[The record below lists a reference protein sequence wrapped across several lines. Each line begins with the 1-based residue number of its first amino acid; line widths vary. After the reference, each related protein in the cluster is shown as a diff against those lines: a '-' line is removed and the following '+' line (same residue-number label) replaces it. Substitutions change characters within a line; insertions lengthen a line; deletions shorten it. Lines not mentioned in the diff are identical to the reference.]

1 MAVAGTLTYKTELN
15 TQGLTQGLDGIS
27 AKTIAFGNLLADAF
41 RKVGSVI
48 EGSLDGAISRYD
60 TLNNFPKVMKNLG
73 IETSKSQKSIDRMSK
88 ELSGLPTTLDQGAL
102 AVQRFTSANGDIEK
116 STDIFL
122 ALNNAILAG
131 GASAD
136 IQANA
141 LEQLSQAYSAG
152 KMEMPEWRALQ
163 IAMPAQLK
171 QVAEAMGLTTD
182 ELGAMLRQGD
192 NTKETMDEFLD
203 TIIKLN
209 KEGIGDLPSISEQAR
224 NGIAGIGTSITV
236 AKTQIVKGVTDIID
250 SLNKLLEE
258 NGLGGINK
266 IIENFGK
273 NSKTTLDTIA
283 KRLPDLIK
291 LTPTLLGIG
300 GALKTATPLLH
311 SAQIPLNTFLDKLD
325 VMGKDK
331 LRIAQDEL
339 KKLKKEVGENTRQYR
354 TASSEVELLST
365 KYNNMSSILGKVGT
379 ASSILFETLKIA
391 TIGGAIIAGLG
402 LLEKNFGDEID
413 KWIETAEKKAPELV
427 KKFADSVENN
437 LPEILE
443 AGEKLLEE
451 LLNLINDNAPTII
464 NSVISIL
471 FQLIQSFLNM
481 APQILDTLYTL
492 AISVVQSLAERLPEL
507 LPQIINA
514 LLQIIPMIISHIPDM
529 LIAGIDLAM
538 GLLDGILNAIPN
550 IIASMDEIIVSIV
563 TALTKPEMLL
573 KLASVGPKL
582 ILSLAEAL
590 VKNIPNLILAVPK
603 IILGLFRSFRDTIK
617 NTDWLQLGKNIIEGI
632 LKGFKNIGTAIKNA
646 VLGVKDAI
654 IGKFKSIFSIH
665 SPSRLMAD
673 EIGQYIPSGISV
685 GIEANTDSVLDSID
699 DMYDQIDKAISVENS
714 KLNLNA
720 VTGDVYNKAFLQA
733 PISIDLKADVE
744 MDNERVGRLVT
755 PSVMQTVK
763 QGGYDV

>member
-73 IETSKSQKSIDRMSK
+73 IETSKSQKSIDKMSK

-131 GASAD
+131 GASSE
-136 IQANA
+136 IQASA
-141 LEQLSQAYSAG
+141 LEQLSQAYSKG
-152 KMEMPEWRALQ
+152 KFDMMEWRTIQ
-163 IAMPAQLK
+163 MAMPAQLK

-182 ELGAMLRQGD
+182 ELGEMLRQGD
-192 NTKETMDEFLD
+192 NTKETMDEFFD
-203 TIIKLN
+203 TIIQLN
-209 KEGIGDLPSISEQAR
+209 DEGLGELPSLSEQAR

-258 NGLGGINK
+258 NGLGGINQ

-273 NSKTTLDTIA
+273 NSKIALDKVA
-283 KRLPDLIK
+283 ERLPDLIK
-291 LTPTLLGIG
+291 LAPVLLGVAS
-300 GALKTATPLLH
+300 ALKVANPLFD
-311 SAQIPLNTFLDKLD
+311 SLNSGTSLLGDSVLKLGDKFGFLDGSMASIIGKAGTTTTAIFEILKL
-325 VMGKDK
+325 
-331 LRIAQDEL
+331 A
-339 KKLKKEVGENTRQYR
+339 
-354 TASSEVELLST
+354 
-365 KYNNMSSILGKVGT
+365 
-379 ASSILFETLKIA
+379 TL
-391 TIGGAIIAGLG
+391 GGAIIAGLG
-402 LLEKNFGDEID
+402 ALEKNFGDEID

-514 LLQIIPMIISHIPDM
+514 LLQIIPMIISHVPDM

-550 IIASMDEIIVSIV
+550 IIASIDEIIVSIV

-590 VKNIPNLILAVPK
+590 VKNIPNLLLAVPK

-654 IGKFKSIFSIH
+654 IGKFKSIFGIH
-665 SPSRLMAD
+665 SPSKLMEEA
-673 EIGQYIPSGISV
+673 IGQYIPSGISV

-744 MDNERVGRLVT
+744 MDNEKVGRLVT